1 MNIQNFGTMKVLI
14 LGFSLES
21 SRKKCHLDVAPM
33 ENHKVYYREEN
44 VFSPKGCE
52 SCKAYV

>member
-1 MNIQNFGTMKVLI
+1 MNIQTFGTMKVLI

>member
-1 MNIQNFGTMKVLI
+1 MRVLI

-21 SRKKCHLDVAPM
+21 PRKKCHLDVATM
-33 ENHKVYYREEN
+33 KNQKVYYREEN
-44 VFSPKGCE
+44 VFSPKGCK